1 MLDLIAE
8 GMIVRSQLNFIV
20 ESGTLLANPQF
31 SATIRNCVNVSRVAE
46 NPVSTGAAEGAED
59 EIRKSAVSAPP
70 VVFELSLKAF
80 NKDGIELTYDDLVFL
95 RQLLPFD
102 PYKRDTTL
110 AQYKAIWHEA
120 MQNELASHQKQNKGR
135 YAANVW
141 LREAGNK

>member
-8 GMIVRSQLNFIV
+8 GMIVRSQLEFTV
-20 ESGTLLANPQF
+20 ESGASLENPQL
-31 SATIRNCVNVSRVAE
+31 SAAIRNLPQIGGKSE
-46 NPVSTGAAEGAED
+46 EPVTTEAVEDMEG

-80 NKDGIELTYDDLVFL
+80 NKDGIELTCEDLTFL

-120 MQNELASHQKQNKGR
+120 MQNESASHQKQNKGR

-141 LREAGNK
+141 LREARNK